1 VAGVLAVAGDRVAK
15 PPQSGR
21 KDAVPNLPP
30 VTEENRKEIDM
41 KVKLLGLAVLCAL
54 AAAAPSFGQDTP
66 IVAKVI
72 AAGKFQATTIKAR
85 TGTTILES
93 YRLAPGGSFGW
104 HVHGAPVA
112 VVVASGTLTVFDPTV
127 GNCKPFRVSKGMSF
141 VEPANH
147 IHLAR
152 NDGKTPALVYALY
165 LGLPTAAD
173 VVHSRAEPAGCK
185 T

>member
-1 VAGVLAVAGDRVAK
+1 
-15 PPQSGR
+15 
-21 KDAVPNLPP
+21 
-30 VTEENRKEIDM
+30 M
-41 KVKLLGLAVLCAL
+41 KVKLVGLAVVCAL
-54 AAAAPSFGQDTP
+54 ATAAPSFGQDLP
-66 IVAKVI
+66 IVARAV
-72 AAGKFQATTIKAR
+72 AAGKIQATTIKVK
-85 TGTTILES
+85 TGETILES
-93 YRLAPGGSFGW
+93 YRIAPGGSFGW

-127 GNCKPFRVSKGMSF
+127 GNCKPFSVSKGMSF

-147 IHLAR
+147 VHFAR

-173 VVHSRAEPAGCK
+173 VYHRQTEPAGCK